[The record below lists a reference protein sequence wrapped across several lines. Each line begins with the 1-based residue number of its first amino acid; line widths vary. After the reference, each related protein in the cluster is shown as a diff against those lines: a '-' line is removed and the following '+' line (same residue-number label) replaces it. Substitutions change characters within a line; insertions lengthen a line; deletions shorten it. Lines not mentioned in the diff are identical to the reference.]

1 MESCP
6 MRGKRLDCPALRAL
20 VGNVM
25 TRSARTSDE
34 TLDLERHRPVL
45 FKFAM
50 LQLRNQTQAE
60 DAVQETLMAA
70 IHGAK
75 SFAGKSSVR
84 TWLVGILKHKIV
96 DYIRRAS
103 REQPLDLPD
112 AETSLEDFD
121 VLYKEDGHY
130 ASMPAEWGDPE
141 AALSQR
147 KFFETLEHC
156 LEGLPKN
163 TARVFVMREVMGI
176 ETPEICKE
184 LAITATNC
192 WVLLYRAR
200 MSLRACLEE
209 RWFAL
214 DA

>member
-1 MESCP
+1 
-6 MRGKRLDCPALRAL
+6 
-20 VGNVM
+20 
-25 TRSARTSDE
+25 
-34 TLDLERHRPVL
+34 
-45 FKFAM
+45 M
-50 LQLRNQTQAE
+50 LQLRNQAQAE

-70 IHGAK
+70 IQGAEN
-75 SFAGKSSVR
+75 FAGRSSVR

-96 DYIRRAS
+96 DHIRRAS

-112 AETSLEDFD
+112 TETSLEDFD
-121 VLYKEDGHY
+121 ALYREDGHY

-141 AALSQR
+141 AALSER
-147 KFFETLEHC
+147 KFFETLERC

-163 TARVFVMREVMGI
+163 TARVFMMREVMGL
-176 ETPEICKE
+176 ETGEICKE

-200 MSLRACLEE
+200 MGLRACLEE